1 MPQSKQVELE
11 IHIHQTYDFIT
22 SLMCIILQ
30 QINMTFFKYVRRQ
43 YIGWL
48 GPNTY
53 YISLKGKYQTIL
65 NHDMRTIIPEVSY
78 AEAKKQH
85 MFTLTRILISFDML
99 RNISHH

>member
-30 QINMTFFKYVRRQ
+30 QINMTFFKYMRRQ
-43 YIGWL
+43 YIEWL

-53 YISLKGKYQTIL
+53 YISQKGKHKTIL
-65 NHDMRTIIPEVSY
+65 NHD
-78 AEAKKQH
+78 
-85 MFTLTRILISFDML
+85 F
-99 RNISHH
+99 